1 MADGGAKVGSEGLL
15 VEDDERKEEHR
26 ERRSDG
32 GDTVKRPM
40 VTVSFLTGST
50 GGLPRFLIA
59 GAGLGHG
66 DERGVGSG
74 VVEEEVEL
82 LSG

>member
-1 MADGGAKVGSEGLL
+1 MADGGAKVGSEGLF
-15 VEDDERKEEHR
+15 VEDDERKDDQR
-26 ERRSDG
+26 ECRSEG
-32 GDTVKRPM
+32 GDTVNRPM
-40 VTVSFLTGST
+40 ATASFLTGST

-66 DERGVGSG
+66 EEGGLGSG
-74 VVEEEVEL
+74 VVAEDVEL

>member
-1 MADGGAKVGSEGLL
+1 MADGRAKVGSEGLF

-40 VTVSFLTGST
+40 ATASFLTGST

-66 DERGVGSG
+66 EEGGLGSG
-74 VVEEEVEL
+74 VVAEDVEL